1 MFPNVKQMKE
11 DYHMKNK
18 LLVTTALV
26 GLAFASSAMAAD
38 ITTNEQLSEYAAK
51 AEAHNWQENV
61 TIDAQEDESL
71 KIEQNYIEA
80 KELNINSDVEISG
93 QGVFLSG
100 DNATNVA
107 KDATVTITNKGHLL
121 SAYDLDHNN
130 RAVNIDGTVKLNEG
144 AIRAASSA
152 DGTHYSQ
159 INVNGTVAVEGK
171 NNTIASRVTNVKDG
185 GKITI
190 AKDSSLDLVGDM
202 TRDPATGFVSTDEE
216 AKKAPVSLPSPK
228 AAVLKMLELLLL
240 MLLLSK
246 ITAALKTLVRLRF
259 LTMSLTAAASM
270 ALIRKTVALWFFQTM
285 QPSPRIIKTVL
296 MQTHLTKSAFPMPK
310 KSK

>member
-1 MFPNVKQMKE
+1 MKE

-61 TIDAQEDESL
+61 TIDAQEGASL
-71 KIEQNYIEA
+71 KISKDYIEA

-107 KDATVTITNKGHLL
+107 KDATVTITKNGHLL

-159 INVNGTVAVEGK
+159 INVNGTVAVEGE

-190 AKDSSLDLVGDM
+190 TEGSSLDLVGDM
-202 TRDPATGFVSTDEE
+202 TRDPATGFVSTGEE

-240 MLLLSK
+240 MLLLSR

-259 LTMSLTAAASM
+259 LTMSLTVAASM

-296 MQTHLTKSAFPMPK
+296 MRSRLTKSPFPMPK

>member
-1 MFPNVKQMKE
+1 MKE

-38 ITTNEQLSEYAAK
+38 ITTNKQLSEYAAK

-71 KIEQNYIEA
+71 KIEQNYIKA

-130 RAVNIDGTVKLNEG
+130 RAVNIDGTVKLNGG

-159 INVNGTVAVEGK
+159 INVNGTVAVEGE

-185 GKITI
+185 GKFTI

-202 TRDPATGFVSTDEE
+202 TRDPVTGFVSTDEG

-240 MLLLSK
+240 MLLLSR
-246 ITAALKTLVRLRF
+246 ITAALKTLVHLRL
-259 LTMSLTAAASM
+259 LTMSLTVAASM

-285 QPSPRIIKTVL
+285 QPSPRIIKAVL
-296 MQTHLTKSAFPMPK
+296 IMIRLTKSALPMPK

>member
-1 MFPNVKQMKE
+1 
-11 DYHMKNK
+11 MKNK

-61 TIDAQEDESL
+61 TIDAQEGTSL
-71 KIEQNYIEA
+71 TINKGYIEA
-80 KELNINSDVEISG
+80 KELNINSDVGISG

-107 KDATVTITNKGHLL
+107 KDATVTITKNGHLL

-159 INVNGTVAVEGK
+159 INVNGTVAVEGE

-190 AKDSSLDLVGDM
+190 TEGSSLDLVGDM
-202 TRDPATGFVSTDEE
+202 TRDPATGFVSTNEE

-240 MLLLSK
+240 MLLLSR
-246 ITAALKTLVRLRF
+246 ITAALKHWYVY
-259 LTMSLTAAASM
+259 
-270 ALIRKTVALWFFQTM
+270 
-285 QPSPRIIKTVL
+285 
-296 MQTHLTKSAFPMPK
+296 AF
-310 KSK
+310 